1 MNKKRER
8 EKERGN
14 SQQYD
19 KDKPPHRTRTHSH
32 SHTSAG
38 RPRIQIPSSTQY
50 KPDKG
55 GRGLAVVKRTKW
67 LPSRCHLL
75 GEHKKKRATK
85 RLPVELRAVELSRAT
100 CSSLLVFG
108 SWGRGR
114 EREKEHK

>member
-55 GRGLAVVKRTKW
+55 GEGPCCCETYKMA
-67 LPSRCHLL
+67 PSRCHLL
-75 GEHKKKRATK
+75 GEHKKK
-85 RLPVELRAVELSRAT
+85 
-100 CSSLLVFG
+100 G
-108 SWGRGR
+108 
-114 EREKEHK
+114 H